1 MREFHWSPAEKK
13 AARAAYDAALQTALA
28 KVIAEFKAKAMAVTE
43 PDDMWEIEDYLRQQ
57 RRKIDGIFDYRYSQ
71 LLFVFVQMIHLGY
84 LSEEQLA
91 GLSDEKREAVHFLLT
106 GE

>member
-1 MREFHWSPAEKK
+1 
-13 AARAAYDAALQTALA
+13 
-28 KVIAEFKAKAMAVTE
+28 
-43 PDDMWEIEDYLRQQ
+43 LRQQ